1 MSVWGVSVK
10 GSVCKGE
17 CQYGG
22 VTVRGVTVMGSDCK
36 GSVCK
41 GECQ

>member
-1 MSVWGVSVK
+1 MGSDCQ

-22 VTVRGVTVMGSDCK
+22 VSVR
-36 GSVCK
+36 GSVCN
-41 GECQ
+41 GERL